1 MPLLSPSQIHEVLKP
16 VIPAGQPQSKTL
28 KNLLDHSG
36 LSQVEI
42 AENIATIMRLGDS
55 DNVKLQAAKLG
66 AQMQEMLDTDES
78 TRQMSVTIVIRD
90 NENIDINPILIPR

>member
-1 MPLLSPSQIHEVLKP
+1 
-16 VIPAGQPQSKTL
+16 
-28 KNLLDHSG
+28 
-36 LSQVEI
+36 VEI